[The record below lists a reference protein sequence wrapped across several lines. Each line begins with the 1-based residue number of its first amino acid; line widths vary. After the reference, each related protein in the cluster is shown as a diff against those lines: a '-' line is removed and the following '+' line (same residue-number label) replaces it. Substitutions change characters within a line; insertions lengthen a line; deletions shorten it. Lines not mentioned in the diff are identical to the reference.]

1 MENVLSLHMELALAG
16 RLVAAALLGGIIGIE
31 REIMNRTAGLR
42 THVMVSVG
50 AALFTV
56 LSIYF
61 FSYENGPRD
70 PARIAAQIVSGIGFL
85 GAGAIMKH
93 GATVHGLTTAAT
105 LWVVAAI
112 GMACGAG
119 AYMVSVSA
127 CVVSLITL
135 VTLRRL
141 EPVFTGSN
149 VIYLNVVMP
158 NDPGILE
165 RMRRQLN
172 DGGIKIRKMTISQE
186 DQELLIETSL
196 TMENSV
202 TKADVITR
210 LTELGATKISLET

>member
-1 MENVLSLHMELALAG
+1 MELTLAG
-16 RLVAAALLGGIIGIE
+16 RLVAAALMGGIIGIE

-56 LSIYF
+56 LSVYF
-61 FSYENGPRD
+61 FSYDNGPRD

-93 GATVHGLTTAAT
+93 GVTVHGLTTAAT

-112 GMACGAG
+112 GMGCGAG
-119 AYMVSVSA
+119 AYIMSASA
-127 CVVSLITL
+127 CVISLVTL

-141 EPVFTGSN
+141 EPVFTGA
-149 VIYLNVVMP
+149 NVVYINVALP
-158 NDPGILE
+158 SDPGILE
-165 RMRRQLN
+165 KMRLQLN
-172 DGGIKIRKMTISQE
+172 SGGIKVRKMAISQE
-186 DQELLIETSL
+186 EQELLVEMSL
-196 TMENSV
+196 AVENSV

-210 LTELGATKISLET
+210 LTELGATKINLET

>member
-1 MENVLSLHMELALAG
+1 MENIGLQTEFILAS
-16 RLVAAALLGGIIGIE
+16 RLIAAALLGGFIGME

-42 THVMVSVG
+42 THVMVSIG
-50 AALFTV
+50 SALFTI

-61 FSYENGPRD
+61 FSYNEGPRD

-112 GMACGAG
+112 GMSCGAG
-119 AYMVSVSA
+119 AF
-127 CVVSLITL
+127 VVAGATCIISLLTL

-149 VIYLNVVMP
+149 LIYLNVSLP

-165 RMRRQLN
+165 KMRLQLN
-172 DGGIKIRKMTISQE
+172 TGGIKIRKLAISQE
-186 DQELLIETSL
+186 EQELLIETSV
-196 TMENSV
+196 TVENSV
-202 TKADVITR
+202 TKADVIAK
-210 LTELGATKISLET
+210 LTDLGATKINLET